1 LFLVRDGGLIARK
14 DDLCRNRKLGTA
26 VVRQIVMR
34 HIINDF
40 FILGGISSVGD
51 LQADSW
57 VGETMLAENVDS
69 AWPSYKKK
77 VQSVQS

>member
-1 LFLVRDGGLIARK
+1 
-14 DDLCRNRKLGTA
+14 
-26 VVRQIVMR
+26 MR

-51 LQADSW
+51 LQADSS